1 MRRATLVAVA
11 LSSMSVTAVDAYYE
25 GGNQLYEYCQSVT
38 TRDVPDHSNFF
49 EGVCGGYVTG
59 VHDALEAFG
68 RVCVPQGTPKNQ
80 LLDLVV
86 VYLRDH
92 PEKRYLPGADLVAD
106 AFEEKFPCN

>member
-1 MRRATLVAVA
+1 MRRAIPIALA
-11 LSSMSVTAVDAYYE
+11 LSCMSVQAVDAYYE
-25 GGNQLYEYCQSVT
+25 GGNQLYEYCQSAR
-38 TRDVPDHSNFF
+38 RDVPDHSNFF

-68 RVCVPQGTPKNQ
+68 RVCVPQGTAKNQ
-80 LLDLVV
+80 LIDFVV
-86 VYLRDH
+86 IYLRDH